1 MKRMMIGITVTTNV
15 MIMIIAVVTVT
26 VKIITIKKIIIVVVM
41 MIKRSQEPVGG
52 HIHRNYGAE
61 RRYLSFYQ
69 DHIKV
74 TSVSKKTRLY
84 R

>member
-1 MKRMMIGITVTTNV
+1 MKRMMIGITVTKNV

>member
-1 MKRMMIGITVTTNV
+1 MKRMMIGVTVTTNV
-15 MIMIIAVVTVT
+15 MIVT
-26 VKIITIKKIIIVVVM
+26 VKIITIKEIIIVVVM

-52 HIHRNYGAE
+52 HTHRNYGAE
-61 RRYLSFYQ
+61 QRYLSFYL

>member
-1 MKRMMIGITVTTNV
+1 MMIGVTVTTNV
-15 MIMIIAVVTVT
+15 MIMIIVVVTVT

-41 MIKRSQEPVGG
+41 MIKRSQGPVGG
-52 HIHRNYGAE
+52 HTHRNYEAE
-61 RRYLSFYQ
+61 RRYLSFYL

-74 TSVSKKTRLY
+74 TSVTKKTRLY

>member
-1 MKRMMIGITVTTNV
+1 MMIGVTVTTNV
-15 MIMIIAVVTVT
+15 MIVT
-26 VKIITIKKIIIVVVM
+26 VKIITIKEIIIVVVM

-52 HIHRNYGAE
+52 HTHRNYGAE
-61 RRYLSFYQ
+61 QRYLSFYL